1 MKKKILKVIVVGI
14 AFVSLTA
21 CSKNDSAEPSET
33 LKRETSSETTELI
46 EKSSTSSS
54 EVILTEESENS
65 EEGNSKLFEFMIE
78 AAQSQLPAMKEQLGA
93 AYSNIEIAAG
103 ENHTIIYRYTLPED
117 PGFEMDSASLK
128 PVMVE
133 AMKPIMDS
141 IKGMVPDA
149 KIQVIYLRPDQ
160 TEVGNI
166 LITQEDTDA
175 IQGDSDPV

>member
-1 MKKKILKVIVVGI
+1 
-14 AFVSLTA
+14 
-21 CSKNDSAEPSET
+21 
-33 LKRETSSETTELI
+33 
-46 EKSSTSSS
+46 
-54 EVILTEESENS
+54 
-65 EEGNSKLFEFMIE
+65 MIE

-93 AYSNIEIAAG
+93 TYSNIEIAAG

-175 IQGDSDPV
+175 IQGNSDPCKAPSKIIIR